1 MRKLLLA
8 AVLACAGHVAQAA
21 DAGKIIFVAGNAQA
35 GEAAARE
42 GAAVQEG
49 QMLSTGADGFIYV
62 KTVDSGL
69 FILRPNTRA
78 RIVTYH
84 IDQRNPANTR
94 IKLELLSGVVR
105 SKSGEAVKLA
115 RQNFRF
121 NTPVAAIGVRGTDF
135 TVFTDDDT
143 SRVAVISGGVVVS
156 GFTGACRPEGA
167 GPCEGEASRELS
179 AANRGRLVQVQRGQA
194 AAQLVESNTMSPDQ
208 VSPPRSDE
216 PLASGGTSAPSVGVE
231 VKKNAGLAPV
241 IEKAVNQPGPGTPTQ
256 PGKPTQP
263 EQPTQP
269 EEPAPPVNPVD
280 PVVVVPENPVVLPQ
294 LPERAIVWGRWRVVA
309 GLPPDFNLPQ
319 AMEQNE
325 LLAVKGD
332 YALLRSKGPD
342 AFVAPNNGKIGFQL
356 KASEAFIYTN
366 YSPTFRIETPAQL
379 ANGALTVDFS
389 DKSFSTSA
397 ELTSGSESFKLHG
410 AGTVGADG
418 RLYGDAAN
426 GQAGVMNLEG
436 LLSNQGG
443 GSAAY
448 IFDTRLDEKRTANG
462 TTSWQKKPQ

>member
-1 MRKLLLA
+1 MA
-8 AVLACAGHVAQAA
+8 HAA
-21 DAGKIIFVAGNAQA
+21 DAGKIIFVAGNATA

-42 GAAVQEG
+42 GGAVQEG
-49 QMLSTGADGFIYV
+49 QLLSTGADGFIYV

-84 IDQRNPANTR
+84 IDQQNPANTR

-105 SKSGEAVKLA
+105 SKSGQAVKLA

-179 AANRGRLVQVQRGQA
+179 AAHRGRLVQVRRGQA
-194 AAQLVESNTMSPDQ
+194 AAQVLESNLMAPDQ

-216 PLASGGTSAPSVGVE
+216 PLARSGDSAPSVGVE

-241 IEKAVNQPGPGTPTQ
+241 IEKVVNQPVPGTGTEP
-256 PGKPTQP
+256 PPP
-263 EQPTQP
+263 EQQ
-269 EEPAPPVNPVD
+269 APPPVTSVPLPDPVPPVD
-280 PVVVVPENPVVLPQ
+280 PIVVLPEVPIVLPQ
-294 LPERAIVWGRWRVVA
+294 LPERAIVWGRWQVVA

-319 AMEQNE
+319 AKEQND
-325 LLAVKGD
+325 LLAVNGN
-332 YALLRSKGPD
+332 YALLRSQGPD
-342 AFVAPNNGKIGFQL
+342 AFVAPNNGRIGFAL
-356 KASEAFIYTN
+356 KNSEAFVYTN
-366 YSPTFRIETPAQL
+366 YSPTFRIETPAKL
-379 ANGALTVDFS
+379 TNGALAVDFG

-397 ELTSGSESFKLHG
+397 QLTSGLESFNLRG

-418 RLYGDAAN
+418 RMYGDAAN
-426 GQAGVMNLEG
+426 GQTGVMNLEG
-436 LLSNQGG
+436 LLSNREGG
-443 GSAAY
+443 
-448 IFDTRLDEKRTANG
+448 
-462 TTSWQKKPQ
+462 